1 MHKVILTFHSD
12 TEAEAGKIRGLMH
25 MHTKHVKIVKEKRA
39 TGVYGVID
47 IWVVMGGFNLKENA
61 EVAKKEIDERFVNN
75 IIRKPLNRL
84 GRTA

>member
-1 MHKVILTFHSD
+1 MYKIILQFYSD
-12 TEAEAGKIRGLMH
+12 TEAEAEKIRGLMH
-25 MHTKHVKIVKEKRA
+25 MHTKHVKTVKQKRA
-39 TGVYGVID
+39 TGVYGSID
-47 IWVVMGGFNLKENA
+47 IWLVMGGFNLKENA